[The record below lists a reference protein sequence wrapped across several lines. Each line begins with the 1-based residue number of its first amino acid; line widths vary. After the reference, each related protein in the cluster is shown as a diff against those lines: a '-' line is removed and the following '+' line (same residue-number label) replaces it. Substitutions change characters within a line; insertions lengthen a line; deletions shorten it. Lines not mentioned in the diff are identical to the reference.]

1 MWNHNNK
8 HRSVIFTFA
17 LSAIL
22 IPTAT
27 ASSEPTASELIRAAR
42 AGENWLHDIDS
53 LYIRIESTSTK
64 TAEGLAARRADLRQ
78 QHPDGP
84 LEADQFPELKP
95 VTTAF
100 LEYAID
106 ESRVRFLN
114 DQHGSQ
120 RDLKIWDGKQ
130 LMFHEASLYEGKQ
143 QVNLDN
149 SPHGYFQ
156 DMLASDTSW
165 PRAQPHAFW
174 WDDKDLDSYLSYY
187 GRAEDASLTG
197 RCDYRGVD
205 CYVLDVKPKGI
216 PGLVIVQ
223 SYPGCKTCQRRQYG
237 LIGEVRGLAGQSYRW
252 YVGVKDRRLH
262 GLKWLSNN
270 KSRVEYRMSDYKE
283 VRPGCW
289 LPMTQGCDAYVED
302 KCGKPY
308 VDVHT
313 ELKVV
318 DVRINEELPDEL
330 FAMKLEEG
338 IKVVDSRRGRTRT
351 YNYKPGPPDLVGK
364 TLPGFAQIGVN
375 FSTEQAKDR
384 RVLICFWDVQQRPSR
399 HYITKLAEKAEILG
413 GKGITVLC
421 VHTPGVETKTVDE
434 WMRESNIP
442 FPAASMTKEPEEAR
456 YAWGVIS
463 LPWLILTDREHTVE
477 ASGFSLAELD
487 ERI

>member
-1 MWNHNNK
+1 MWNRKNK
-8 HRSVIFTFA
+8 QRAVILTFA

-22 IPTAT
+22 FSGVR
-27 ASSEPTASELIRAAR
+27 ASSEPTAAELIRAAR

-64 TAEGLAARRADLRQ
+64 TPEGLAARRAELRQ
-78 QHPDGP
+78 QHSDGP
-84 LEADQFPELKP
+84 LEADRFPELKP
-95 VTTAF
+95 VTTAI

-114 DQHGSQ
+114 DHHGSQ

-130 LMFHEASLYEGKQ
+130 LMFHEASLLENQ
-143 QVNLDN
+143 EQVNLDRT
-149 SPHGYFQ
+149 PHGYFQ

-174 WDDKDLDSYLSYY
+174 WDDKDLDAYLSYY
-187 GRAEDASLTG
+187 GRAEDATRTG
-197 RCDYRGVD
+197 RGDYRGVD

-223 SYPGCKTCQRRQYG
+223 SYPGCKSCQRRQYG
-237 LIGEVRGLAGQSYRW
+237 LIGQARGLAGQSYRW

-262 GLKWLSNN
+262 GLIWLSNN
-270 KSRVEYRMSDYKE
+270 KSRVEYWMSDYKE

-289 LPMTQGCDAYVED
+289 LPMTQGCDAFVED
-302 KCGKPY
+302 KCGRPY

-313 ELKVV
+313 DLTVV
-318 DVRINEELPDEL
+318 DVRINETLPDEL
-330 FAMKLEEG
+330 FEMNLEEG
-338 IKVVDSRRGRTRT
+338 VKVVDSRRGRTRT
-351 YNYKPGPPDLVGK
+351 YTYKPEPPDLVGK
-364 TLPGFAQIGVN
+364 VLPEFTDIGVS
-375 FSTEQAKDR
+375 FSPEQAKNR

-399 HYITKLAEKAEILG
+399 HYITKLAEKAGTLAE
-413 GKGITVLC
+413 KGITVLC
-421 VHTPGVETKTVDE
+421 VHASGAEAKSVDE
-434 WMRESNIP
+434 WMRDSSIP
-442 FPAASMTKEPEEAR
+442 FPAKTMIEDPEKAR
-456 YAWGVIS
+456 YAWGVKS

-477 ASGFSLAELD
+477 ANGFSLAELD